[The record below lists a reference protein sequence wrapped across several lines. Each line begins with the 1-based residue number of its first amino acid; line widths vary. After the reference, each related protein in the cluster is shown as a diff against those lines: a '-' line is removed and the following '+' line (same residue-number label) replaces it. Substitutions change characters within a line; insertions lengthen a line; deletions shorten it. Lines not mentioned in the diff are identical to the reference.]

1 MTVLKSELPMSLS
14 AKKVFEKIR
23 AYCLSKESSVE
34 EYPWGDVVWKVSG
47 KMFAAGSEGQN
58 SVTVKST
65 LDEQAV
71 LVQHPAIEA
80 AAYVG
85 RFGWVTIHISDEA
98 TLKLAQ
104 HLIDGSYDA
113 IRKKRKPV
121 RARTA

>member
-1 MTVLKSELPMSLS
+1 MSLAQKQVFAAVREHCL
-14 AKKVFEKIR
+14 AKEG
-23 AYCLSKESSVE
+23 AVE

-47 KMFAAGSEGQN
+47 KMFAAGGETS
-58 SVTVKST
+58 SRVTVKAT

-85 RFGWVTIHISDEA
+85 RFGWVTITISDQA

-104 HLIDGSYDA
+104 HLIDESYTA
-113 IRKKRKPV
+113 IRPKKKRS
-121 RARTA
+121 RAERSA